1 MFGNTNQLSNNAHN
15 KYFNYY
21 VYIKF
26 RSWCVSITLPHDT
39 CVMVMIPSQITVVCS
54 SN

>member
-1 MFGNTNQLSNNAHN
+1 MERQKQQKVLFGNTNLLSNNAHN

-26 RSWCVSITLPHDT
+26 RSRSG
-39 CVMVMIPSQITVVCS
+39 
-54 SN
+54 SNRRTFGFCK

>member
-1 MFGNTNQLSNNAHN
+1 MEKVKHQWVSFGNTNLLSNNAHN

-26 RSWCVSITLPHDT
+26 RFCPDLNRGPLDA
-39 CVMVMIPSQITVVCS
+39 CVMVTIP
-54 SN
+54 